1 MSKAAIFWDR
11 DGTLIDDPGYLR
23 DVEKIRVLPGA
34 AAALRKLSAAGFE
47 HIIASNQS
55 GVARGLM
62 DEATVEA
69 INERLCE
76 MLSLE
81 GAGIE
86 AVYYC
91 PYLDGPEAVVD
102 QYRLDSD
109 LRKPKPGM
117 LVKASL
123 ERDIDL
129 AASWSIGDKPRDAE
143 AGRAAG
149 CRTILIDPSGS
160 QTHVTTRHTAV
171 DFVARSLEEA
181 ADIVLK
187 YTTGAGVNETSRS
200 TPSKPSAAPA
210 SPGAASTS
218 SSARENPA
226 PSQSTPSREDA
237 SPSSPAS
244 TDAILRDILALL
256 QRLER
261 AQRAED
267 FSVPRLAGV
276 ILQMATIMSLIWA
289 AFALNEPL
297 GTQLVRLTWTLVLQV
312 MTLTMF
318 TIGRKKQ

>member
-1 MSKAAIFWDR
+1 MPKSAIFWDR

-34 AAALRKLSAAGFE
+34 ASALRKLSAAGFE
-47 HIIASNQS
+47 NIIASNQS

-62 DEATVEA
+62 DEATVQA
-69 INERLCE
+69 INNRLRE
-76 MLSLE
+76 MLELE
-81 GAGIE
+81 GASIE

-91 PYLDGPEAVVD
+91 PYLDGPEAVVE
-102 QYRLDSD
+102 QYRQDSD

-181 ADIVLK
+181 ADIVLR
-187 YTTGAGVNETSRS
+187 YTTGAGVNQTSRGTPS
-200 TPSKPSAAPA
+200 TPSAALPPA
-210 SPGAASTS
+210 SPGS
-218 SSARENPA
+218 SSPSPRETPA
-226 PSQSTPSREDA
+226 APP
-237 SPSSPAS
+237 PAS
-244 TDAILRDILALL
+244 SDSLLRDILAIL

-276 ILQMATIMSLIWA
+276 ILQMATVMSLIWA